1 MSKPTFYEI
10 LGVEKTSSDID
21 IKKAYR
27 TLSLK
32 YHPDR
37 NSDPD
42 AKSRFQEINEA
53 YETLSDAAKR
63 EQYDMGFNNIEI
75 PFHNMAGNPN
85 FPDINHIFNMMFN
98 GGMGGMGG
106 MGGPNIRVFHGGV
119 PININGGFN
128 QVRVPEPII
137 KNIQITIEESFTGC
151 TMPIE
156 IERWV
161 LNNNVKTME
170 NETLY
175 INIPQGID
183 NNEAILVKEK
193 GNVVN
198 QTIRGDIKIGIQI
211 VNNSKFKRH
220 GLDLIYKHEISLKEA
235 LCGFSIEFVHLSG
248 KKLRLN
254 NQDNPSII
262 KPGYRNLFKSMGM
275 TRDQNVGSLILEL
288 DIRFP
293 DSLTSEQMLNLSNIL

>member
-63 EQYDMGFNNIEI
+63 EQYDMGSNNIEI

>member
-63 EQYDMGFNNIEI
+63 EQYDMGSNNLEI

-161 LNNNVKTME
+161 LNNNIKTME

-275 TRDQNVGSLILEL
+275 TREQNVGSLILEL

>member
-63 EQYDMGFNNIEI
+63 EQYDMGSNNIEI

-275 TRDQNVGSLILEL
+275 TREQNVGSLILEL

>member
-1 MSKPTFYEI
+1 MSKQTFYET
-10 LGVEKTSSDID
+10 LGVEKTSSDIE

-37 NSDPD
+37 NSDPQ

-53 YETLSDAAKR
+53 YETLSDNAKR
-63 EQYDMGFNNIEI
+63 QQYDMGSNNIEM
-75 PFHNMAGNPN
+75 PFHNMSGDPN
-85 FPDINHIFNMMFN
+85 FADINNIFNMMFN
-98 GGMGGMGG
+98 GGLGG
-106 MGGPNIRVFHGGV
+106 MGGPNVRVFHGGLPV
-119 PININGGFN
+119 NINGGFN
-128 QVRVPEPII
+128 QVRAPEPII
-137 KNIQITIEESFTGC
+137 KNIQMTIEQSFTGC

-156 IERWV
+156 VERWV

-183 NNEAILVKEK
+183 NNEAILIKEK

-211 VNNSKFKRH
+211 VNNSIFKRN
-220 GLDLIYKHEISLKEA
+220 GLDLIYKQEISLKEA

-254 NQDNPSII
+254 NQDNPSVI
-262 KPGYRNLFKSMGM
+262 KPGHRNIFKSMGM

-293 DSLTSEQMLNLSNIL
+293 DSLTSEQISTLSNIL

>member
-10 LGVEKTSSDID
+10 LGVDKTASDIE

-37 NSDPD
+37 NSEQD
-42 AKSRFQEINEA
+42 AKSRFQSINEA
-53 YETLSDAAKR
+53 YETLSDPTKR
-63 EQYDMGFNNIEI
+63 QQYDMGSNNIEI

-106 MGGPNIRVFHGGV
+106 MGGPNIRVFHGGIPV
-119 PININGGFN
+119 NINGGFN
-128 QVRVPEPII
+128 QVQAPEPIV
-137 KNIQITIEESFTGC
+137 KNIQITIEQSFTGG
-151 TMPIE
+151 TVPIE
-156 IERWV
+156 IERWI
-161 LNNNVKTME
+161 LTNNVKTME

-183 NNEAILVKEK
+183 SNEMILIKEK
-193 GNVVN
+193 GNIVN

-211 VNNSKFKRH
+211 ANNTRFKRN
-220 GLDLIYKHEISLKEA
+220 GLDLIYKEEITLKEA

-254 NQDNPSII
+254 NQDNPTVI
-262 KPGYRNLFKSMGM
+262 KPGYRNIFKSMGM
-275 TRDQNVGSLILEL
+275 IRDQNIGSLILEL

-293 DSLTSEQMLNLSNIL
+293 DSLTAEQMTTLSSVL